1 MLDVLKKLGERVGET
16 VSQVA
21 IVFRV
26 RKLLQSCR
34 LMKLM
39 ALSCVGISPLSKRG

>member
-1 MLDVLKKLGERVGET
+1 MLDELKKLGERVGET

-21 IVFRV
+21 MIFGV
-26 RKLLQSCR
+26 RKLLQSYR

-39 ALSCVGISPLSKRG
+39 GLSHVGISPLSKRG